1 MNLKKSTLIV
11 ALIGSASLC
20 AAPVFAQTSPP
31 SNRIDVN
38 GQPLWIS
45 GTNVAWV
52 DFAGDLGPNTV
63 KFSEFERMFREL
75 RANGGNTVRFW
86 MHTTGGQT
94 PQWSGQMVTGPGSAT
109 IQNLT
114 RLLDMA
120 ESYDITMLLSLWSFD
135 MLRIA
140 NGTTNTDRAY
150 AILTQDANRQSY
162 IQNALIP
169 MVNAV
174 KGHKA
179 ILAWEIFNE
188 AEGMSNEFGW
198 DFNRHVS
205 MLNIQ
210 KFVNQT
216 AGAIK
221 RTDPDAKV
229 TTGIVN
235 TVAMSDIYTAANPIQ
250 MNYYRDDRLFQAG
263 GDADGTLDFYTFH
276 YYGYGDSPFSRQAS
290 YFQLDKPV
298 FIGEFFIKGTADGVA
313 ADAQYK
319 RLYDNGYAGALSWQ
333 WVDWAQN
340 RDNNTATWPNTLLN
354 TQFMYGR
361 HHADVNLSFAQK
373 AISHTFEATNTN
385 IEQGFSTVLSWKSR
399 DAVSAKLDGADV
411 FLMDRLT
418 LTPTSTTT
426 YRLVLT
432 DKNGGTVRDS
442 VTVIVTPQL
451 EVNRLAAG
459 ARITASDNTWAYGDM
474 DASYGVVRVELT
486 LGAMPAGGFDL
497 QTSFDGHTWTTVR
510 TEAENQT
517 SAISRSF
524 VFSTPVHARFLRI
537 RSNNAFTVTDFKAF
551 GLRSDFQ
558 PPKIDILSPTTVQI
572 LEQDTVIPIV
582 VNAVV
587 GTSGFGINGV
597 RFFANDVLIGSDRFA
612 PYSFNWTP
620 TIPGTYKL
628 HAMVSPTN
636 FANFQSRPVMVTILS
651 SQEKRRYEAESAQ
664 KTGTVTNGSDGAASG
679 GAYVNMTADGSIVWS
694 NVTVVEPKPYAI
706 RIGYNLPYS
715 DKTQYLRVNGV
726 VTDTILFSGST
737 TTWQWLE
744 RTVDLRAGSNT
755 IEILHYWGYMW
766 FDYIEIR
773 GNGQTTDIE
782 QDAENASDFQLE
794 QNYPNPFNPSTQIQF
809 TLRTSN
815 LARLSVYDILG
826 REVAVL
832 ADGMMPAGTHSVT
845 FDATGLAS
853 GVYVYRLTSG
863 GQTITRRMIM
873 IK

>member
-1 MNLKKSTLIV
+1 MNLFKS
-11 ALIGSASLC
+11 ALFATVLGSASLQVS
-20 AAPVFAQTSPP
+20 PVIAQPATP
-31 SNRIDVN
+31 SNRIEVN
-38 GQPLWIS
+38 GQQLWIS

-52 DFAGDLGPNTV
+52 DFAGDLGPGTV

-86 MHTTGGQT
+86 MHTTGAQT
-94 PQWSGQMVTGPGSAT
+94 PQWSGQMVTGPGVNT

-114 RLLDMA
+114 ALLDMA
-120 ESYDITMLLSLWSFD
+120 ERYDITMLLSLWSFD

-140 NGTTNTDRAY
+140 NGTTFTDRAY

-188 AEGMSNEFGW
+188 AEGMSSEFGW
-198 DFNRHVS
+198 DFNRHVPMS
-205 MLNIQ
+205 AIQ

-235 TVAMSDIYTAANPIQ
+235 PTAMSDIYTATNPIQ
-250 MNYYRDDRLFQAG
+250 KNYYRDDRLFQAG

-276 YYGYGDSPFSRQAS
+276 YYGYGDSPFVRPAS

-298 FIGEFFIKGTADGVA
+298 FLGEFYIKGTADGIT
-313 ADAQYK
+313 ADMQFK
-319 RLYDNGYAGALSWQ
+319 KLYDNGYAGALSWQ

-354 TQFMYGR
+354 TQYMYSR
-361 HHADVNLSFAQK
+361 HNADVNLSFTDK
-373 AISHTFEATNTN
+373 PVSYDFSATQTT
-385 IEQGFSTVLSWKSR
+385 IEEGFSTTLSWKSR
-399 DAVSAKLDGADV
+399 DAVRATLDGV
-411 FLMDRLT
+411 EVYLMDRMT
-418 LTPTSTTT
+418 VAPTTTTT
-426 YRLVLT
+426 YRLVLENRT
-432 DKNGGTVRDS
+432 GGLIRDS
-442 VTVIVTPQL
+442 ITVTVIPQL

-459 ARITASDNTWAYGDM
+459 PQTAASDNTWLYGDM
-474 DASYGVVRVELT
+474 DASYGLVRVELT
-486 LGAMPAGGFDL
+486 LGALPSGGFDL

-510 TEAENQT
+510 TESGGLLSINRT
-517 SAISRSF
+517 F
-524 VFSTPVHARFLRI
+524 TFDPVVHARFLRVRANTPI
-537 RSNNAFTVTDFKAF
+537 SVSQFKAF
-551 GLRSDFQ
+551 GLKSTLQ
-558 PPKIDILSPTTVQI
+558 PPKIDIVSPTATEV
-572 LEQDTVIPIV
+572 LEQETIIPIV

-587 GTSGFGINGV
+587 GSSGFGTTGV
-597 RFFANDVLIGSDRFA
+597 RFFANDVLISTDRFA

-628 HAMVSPTN
+628 HAMVNPAN
-636 FANFQSRPVMVTILS
+636 FPNFQSRPVFVQILPT
-651 SQEKRRYEAESAQ
+651 QEKRRYEAESAQ
-664 KTGTVTNGSDGAASG
+664 RTGTVASGSDGAASG
-679 GAYVNMTADGSIVWS
+679 GAYLNMAGDGSIVWS
-694 NVTVVEPKPYAI
+694 NVTVVEPKPYTI
-706 RIGYNLPYS
+706 RFGYNIPFS

-726 VTDTILFSGST
+726 VTDTILFSGPT
-737 TTWQWLE
+737 ATWQWLE

-755 IEILHYWGYMW
+755 IEILHFWGYMW

-782 QDAENASDFQLE
+782 RDSETATGFHLE
-794 QNYPNPFNPSTQIQF
+794 QNYPNPFNPSTVIGFQ
-809 TLRTSN
+809 LPVSGASR
-815 LARLSVYDILG
+815 LAVYDILG

-832 ADGMMPAGTHSVT
+832 ADGMMQAGSHRVT
-845 FDATGLAS
+845 FDASGFAS
-853 GVYVYRLTSG
+853 GIYVYRLQSG
-863 GQTITRRMIM
+863 GHSLTRRMIL